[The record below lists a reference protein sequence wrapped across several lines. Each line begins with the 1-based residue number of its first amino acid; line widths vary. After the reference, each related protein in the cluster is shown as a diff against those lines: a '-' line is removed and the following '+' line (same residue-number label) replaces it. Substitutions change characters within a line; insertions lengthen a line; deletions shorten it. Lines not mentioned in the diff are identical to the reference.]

1 MRGQRCWVLRW
12 GQVTAGGLTARFSI
26 LMRRARIRV
35 VQRPEADGP
44 PDDIASTLVEPT
56 VGLVGDWLRRADATV
71 TRAEKRSTARMH
83 RLTSDRA
90 SVEFTMA
97 FADRVLRPESDAVA
111 AEQLRRLVERP
122 LPEFLGRVDRA
133 LLVAGASFSR
143 PLPGLVMPL
152 ARRRLR
158 QLVGTLVVDQDD
170 DALRAHLARI
180 KADGFRVNVNLLGE
194 SVLGEAEAGRRL
206 AAMIDLLR
214 RDDVEYVSI
223 KASSVASQ
231 LNLWDYDGS
240 LDRAKAGLRQLFAE
254 AAATTP
260 PTFVNLD
267 MEEYHD
273 LQLTIDAFTQLLDE
287 TEFQAFSAGIVLQA
301 YLPDSLAALRHLQ
314 RSAHQRHARG
324 GAAVKVRI
332 VKGANLAMERVEAAM
347 HRWEQAPYDTKAGTD
362 ANYVRLLDWALH
374 PARLQGLRVGVAS
387 HNVFDVAWAKLL
399 ADARGVTTAVD
410 FEMLQG
416 MAPSL
421 ARVVRDATG
430 GMLLYTPV
438 VATADFDH
446 ALAYLFRRLEE
457 NSSGDN
463 FLRHLFGLGSDA
475 EAFAVEQARFEVAV
489 AERWHVS
496 AEPRRRS
503 GAAAAPDEPR
513 GGFSNEPD
521 ADATDPSV
529 RAAMIAA
536 LLAPPVMD
544 VPEEIADFATIDD
557 AVALAAQ
564 GRNEWQALAPTDRA
578 HVLHA
583 VGDLLAARRGEL
595 IAVMA
600 HEAGKTIAE
609 GNPEVS
615 EAADFARYYA
625 ARIDDLG
632 QRDGARFEP
641 LGVVAVV
648 PPWNFPLAIPA
659 GGVLAALAAGNAVL
673 LKPAPQTP
681 RTAFAFAQVCWDAGV
696 PQSVLQFVR
705 CPDSEVAEHLVGHG
719 GVDGIILTGSIETA
733 EHLRSIAPTTPL
745 FAETSGKNAI
755 VVMPDADLDLAVAD
769 IMHSAFGHAGQK
781 CSAASLAICV
791 GSVATSKRFRRQLVD
806 AAGSMIV
813 APATRPESVVAE
825 LVGAPPPKL
834 ERALTR
840 LDPGQR
846 WLLEPR
852 LVDARINL
860 WSPGIVDGVANGSWF
875 HVTECFGPV
884 LGLMAARDLD
894 EALELQSSIP
904 YGLTGGLH
912 TLDPLNVER
921 WLELVQVGNAYINRG
936 ITGAIVRRQPFGG
949 WKQSVV
955 GPGAKA
961 GGPNYVAQLGTWQ
974 TRRDPRRGKE
984 PLQRVAAFVRS
995 VAPDL
1000 AADDR
1005 RSLECAVRSDA
1016 HAWHEEFTIDH
1027 DPSALFCESNVLR
1040 YRPLPLI
1047 AVRIAPDAHPFEIA
1061 RVLAAAILVDAPLH
1075 VSVARGV
1082 DRGLGST
1089 DRVEE
1094 SPEPF
1099 AEWARRVRP
1108 DRVRLLGSEPELRTV
1123 LPATMFLDDRPPLSD
1138 GRVELLRYL
1147 REQAVSR
1154 TLHRFGNLVGAANE

>member
-1 MRGQRCWVLRW
+1 M
-12 GQVTAGGLTARFSI
+12 
-26 LMRRARIRV
+26 
-35 VQRPEADGP
+35 QRPAADGP

-56 VGLVGDWLRRADATV
+56 VALVGDWLRRADATE
-71 TRAEKRSTARMH
+71 TGAEKRTSMRMH

-122 LPEFLGRVDRA
+122 LPPFLGPVDRA
-133 LLVAGASFSR
+133 LLAAGARFSR

-158 QLVGTLVVDQDD
+158 QLVGSLVVDREDH
-170 DALRAHLARI
+170 ALRAHLARV
-180 KADGFRVNVNLLGE
+180 KTDGFRVNVNLLGE

-206 AAMIDLLR
+206 AATIDLLR

-240 LDRAKAGLRQLFAE
+240 VERAKAGLREVFAA

-287 TEFQAFSAGIVLQA
+287 TPFHSFSAGIVLQA
-301 YLPDSLAALRHLQ
+301 YLPDSLAALRHLE
-314 RSAHQRHARG
+314 RWAHQRHARG
-324 GAAVKVRI
+324 GAAVKIRI
-332 VKGANLAMERVEAAM
+332 VKGANLAMERVEAAT
-347 HRWEQAPYDTKAGTD
+347 HGWEQAPYDTKAGTD

-374 PARLQGLRVGVAS
+374 PARLHGLRVGVAS

-399 ADARGVTTAVD
+399 ADARGVTTYAD

-416 MAPSL
+416 MAPGL
-421 ARVVRDATG
+421 ARVVRNATG

-457 NSSGDN
+457 NSSGEN
-463 FLRHLFGLGSDA
+463 FLRHLFDLGFDTK
-475 EAFAVEQARFEVAV
+475 AFAVEQTRFEVAV
-489 AERWHVS
+489 ADRWHVS
-496 AEPRRRS
+496 VEPRRRARH
-503 GAAAAPDEPR
+503 AASDR
-513 GGFSNEPD
+513 GDDFANEPD

-529 RAAMIAA
+529 RASMIAA
-536 LLAPPVMD
+536 LLTPPVLD
-544 VPEEIADFATIDD
+544 LPEEIADLATIDD

-564 GRNEWQALAPTDRA
+564 GRDEWQALAPADRA
-578 HVLHA
+578 RVLHA

-595 IAVMA
+595 IGVMT

-625 ARIDDLG
+625 ARIDDLAG
-632 QRDGARFEP
+632 RDGARFEP

-648 PPWNFPLAIPA
+648 PPWNIPLAIPA

-681 RTAFAFAQVCWDAGV
+681 RTAFAFAQICWEAGV
-696 PQSVLQFVR
+696 PHRVLQFAR
-705 CPDSEVAEHLVGHG
+705 CPDSEVAEYLVGHP
-719 GVDGIILTGSIETA
+719 GVNGIILTGSIETA

-769 IMHSAFGHAGQK
+769 IVHSAFGHAGQK

-825 LVGAPPPKL
+825 LVGSPPPKL

-875 HVTECFGPV
+875 HITECFGPV
-884 LGLMAARDLD
+884 LGVMAARDLD
-894 EALELQSSIP
+894 EGLELQNAVP

-912 TLDPLNVER
+912 TLDPSNVEQ
-921 WLELVQVGNAYINRG
+921 WLERVQVGNAYINRG

-984 PLQRVAAFVRS
+984 PPPRVAAFVRA

-1000 AADDR
+1000 AADER
-1005 RSLECAVRSDA
+1005 RALECAVRSDA
-1016 HAWHEEFTIDH
+1016 LAWREEFTMDH
-1027 DPSALFCESNVLR
+1027 DPSGLFCESNVFR
-1040 YRPLPLI
+1040 YRPLPLMV
-1047 AVRIAPDAHPFEIA
+1047 VRIALDAHPFAIA
-1061 RVLAAAILVDAPLH
+1061 RVLAAAILVDAPMH
-1075 VSVARGV
+1075 VSVAPGV
-1082 DRGLGST
+1082 DRGLGHT
-1089 DRVEE
+1089 VRVEE
-1094 SPEPF
+1094 NSERF

-1108 DRVRLLGSEPELRTV
+1108 HRVRMLGNEPELRTV
-1123 LPATMFLDDRPPLSD
+1123 LPATTFLDDRAPVSD
-1138 GRVELLRYL
+1138 GRIELLRYL
-1147 REQAVSR
+1147 REQAISR
-1154 TLHRFGNLVGAANE
+1154 TLHRFGNLVGAADA